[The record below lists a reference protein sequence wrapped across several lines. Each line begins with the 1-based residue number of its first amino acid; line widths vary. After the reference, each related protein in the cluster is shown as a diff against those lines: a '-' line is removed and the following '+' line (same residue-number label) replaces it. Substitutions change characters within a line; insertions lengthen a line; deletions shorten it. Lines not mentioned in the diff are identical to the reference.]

1 MSAPKAVPGD
11 ALMTAVRLLAAEE
24 GNPSFSAIRWCPKEH
39 VLSFKRAGMDGE
51 WVNLYLHASDL
62 AHQVWRNGSSGG
74 SEDVLLWEDGRWP
87 ADEPGGP
94 RPAFIFTLPARLGP
108 ADVDP
113 AYADRVEVRDFR
125 TEQP

>member
-1 MSAPKAVPGD
+1 MADPKPVPGD
-11 ALMTAVRLLAAEE
+11 ALMTALRLLAAEE
-24 GNPSFSAIRWCPKEH
+24 GNPSFSAIRWCPKQH
-39 VLSFKRAGMDGE
+39 VLSFQRAGMDGE

-74 SEDVLLWEDGRWP
+74 SEDVLLWEDGRWHSGSP
-87 ADEPGGP
+87 VEPGQ
-94 RPAFIFTLPARLGP
+94 FVFTLPARLGP